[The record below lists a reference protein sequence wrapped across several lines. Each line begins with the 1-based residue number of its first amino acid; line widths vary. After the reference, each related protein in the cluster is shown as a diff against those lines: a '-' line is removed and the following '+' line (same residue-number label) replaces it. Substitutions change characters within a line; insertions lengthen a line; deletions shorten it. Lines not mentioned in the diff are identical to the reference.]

1 MVHQTFK
8 HNNNKKNKLS
18 MTFNIT
24 NLIMLL
30 RQSLLSLIFIR
41 WLSYFLFYT
50 ILQETFQSKL
60 TGDEISEN
68 DSSKC
73 SVKISVEQ

>member
-1 MVHQTFK
+1 
-8 HNNNKKNKLS
+8 

-41 WLSYFLFYT
+41 SLSYFLFYT

-68 DSSKC
+68 DSSKY
-73 SVKISVEQ
+73 SVKISIEQ

>member
-1 MVHQTFK
+1 M
-8 HNNNKKNKLS
+8 LS

-30 RQSLLSLIFIR
+30 RQSLLSLIFIFS
-41 WLSYFLFYT
+41 LSYFLFYT
-50 ILQETFQSKL
+50 ALQETFQSKL

-68 DSSKC
+68 DSNKY
-73 SVKISVEQ
+73 SVKIISIEQ

>member
-1 MVHQTFK
+1 
-8 HNNNKKNKLS
+8 

-30 RQSLLSLIFIR
+30 RQSLLSLIFIFS
-41 WLSYFLFYT
+41 LSYFLFYT

-68 DSSKC
+68 DSNKY
-73 SVKISVEQ
+73 SVKIISIEQ